1 MAWSVTVAAINSFR
15 FLKRLPDGIWVFL
28 SATFARL
35 LSLGSER
42 LWFDEAFTFWVAA
55 PSTDFWAAVKGD
67 THPPLW
73 NLIQAFQVRL
83 MSMLHLDLEVS
94 FRLWSVV
101 FSVGAVMLLWLIAR
115 KLSFSRTTALSIGLL
130 AAFMPGLVYF
140 GQDARM
146 YSLLSF
152 GVMGALYAALRRNW
166 YLFTPFTLATLYTQ
180 NVGLFYIAALGLA
193 ALLTSECAEERLRI
207 VLSLT
212 VVALLY
218 LPWLP
223 SMLQQAS
230 AVGESYWVVPVNV
243 LNALQPFAL
252 LTVGARYHDAF
263 ALHLLVVVYGL
274 LFVGLWVS
282 RRWLL
287 SRQGGIVLAV
297 LLGGPALL
305 AGLSLVFRSVY
316 VFRALLPSGFV
327 LMLVWGYALTHLH
340 LRVRKVALL
349 VSVPML
355 LLSMLSYYL
364 PAKANREDVV
374 VWLQPLTEGW
384 QTGDVLWHTDAVT
397 AVTYQTYLPGKPFF
411 IRPAIGDVIHITEA
425 VRDAFHLE
433 RRAFD
438 QLRGEYQRVWVVMER
453 TPYTPQAEIDALEG
467 ILADYPHVLIRQ
479 TVYHR
484 FTTNLLYLVSFDDHH
499 R

>member
-1 MAWSVTVAAINSFR
+1 MAWI
-15 FLKRLPDGIWVFL
+15 KRLPDGLWILL

-35 LSLGSER
+35 VSLGSER
-42 LWFDEAFTFWVAA
+42 LWFDESFTFWVAA

-73 NLIQAFQVRL
+73 NLIQALQVRL
-83 MSMLHLDLEVS
+83 MQALHLNLETG

-101 FSVGAVMLLWLIAR
+101 FSVGAVMLLWFSAR
-115 KLSFSRTTALSIGLL
+115 RLGFPRHTALSVGLL

-166 YLFTPFTLATLYTQ
+166 YLFTPFALGAVYTQ
-180 NVGLFYIAALGLA
+180 NVGLFYIASLGLA
-193 ALLTSECAEERLRI
+193 ALLTAQRAEERLRI
-207 VLSLT
+207 SLSLG
-212 VVALLY
+212 VVALGY

-274 LFVGLWVS
+274 IFVGLWAS
-282 RRWLL
+282 RGWLL
-287 SRQGGIVLAV
+287 SRQGVMVLSV
-297 LLGGPALL
+297 LLGGPVLL
-305 AGLSLVFRSVY
+305 AGLSVVFRSVY

-327 LMLVWGYALTHLH
+327 LMLVWGYALTHLN

-349 VSVPML
+349 VSMPML
-355 LLSMLSYYL
+355 LLSIFSYYL

-374 VWLQPLTEGW
+374 MWLEPLIEGW
-384 QTGDVLWHTDAVT
+384 QDGDALWHTDAVT

-411 IRPAIGDVIHITEA
+411 IRPAPGDVIHITDA

-433 RRAFD
+433 RRAFSSL
-438 QLRGEYQRVWVVMER
+438 QGQYQRVWVVMER

-467 ILADYPHVLIRQ
+467 ILADYPHTLIRQ

-484 FTTNLLYLVSFDDHH
+484 FTTNLLYLVEFDDHN